1 MAAGISNRM
10 KTTRAKVL
18 HEVCG
23 RPMLAYVLDA
33 CRAAGTSKI
42 YVVVGYGADQVKES
56 FADADD
62 IVWVIQEEQ
71 KGTGHAVLC
80 CKEYLADFDGQVFIL
95 CGDMPLIRAETLKV
109 LAEKHQAQGSTMT
122 LATAVL
128 EDPSGYGRIIRND
141 ENNLTEI
148 IEHNDCT
155 SEQLEIKEVNP
166 SFYLFDNKTLFELLA
181 KVRCDNVK
189 HEYYLTDVLGI
200 AIEEGLKVEAVTAVT
215 AEEVFGANSRA
226 QLSNLNKVMQQRIQN
241 RLRDSGVTIVDPDN
255 TWVDSRAKIGQDTII
270 EPFTYIRG
278 NVKIGKGCRVG
289 PLVYLDSETVLEDR
303 SQALPE
309 PASLLENSGR

>member
-1 MAAGISNRM
+1 MAAGVSNRM

-42 YVVVGYGADQVKES
+42 YVVVGYGADQVKEQ

-62 IVWVIQEEQ
+62 IVWVMQEEQ

-80 CKEYLADFDGQVFIL
+80 CKEYLADFHGQVFVL

-109 LAEKHQAQGSTMT
+109 LAEKHEAQTSTMT

-181 KVRCDNVK
+181 KVGCDNVK

-200 AIEEGLKVEAVTAVT
+200 AIEEGLKVEAVTAVL

-226 QLSNLNKVMQQRIQN
+226 QLSNLNKIMQQRIQN

-255 TWVDSRAKIGQDTII
+255 TWIDSRAKIGQDTII

-278 NVKIGKGCRVG
+278 NINIGQDCRVG
-289 PLVYLDSETVLEDR
+289 PLVYLGSGTVLKDG

-309 PASLLENSGR
+309 TAALTENRGR